1 MQTAIVIGGGIAG
14 SVTAIALRKAGFSP
28 TVYEAYDR
36 SADGVGA
43 FLTLASNGVDAL
55 RSVGIADRVLT
66 DSFETPTMR
75 FLSAGGSVLAE
86 VPLGASAAAT
96 VSRTV
101 TRSSLYSALRDEAV
115 RAGVPVHYGKRLVDA
130 HETSDGVVARFEDGT
145 TATADVLVGA
155 DGLRSRART
164 LIDPA
169 APPAR
174 YVGML
179 NVGGYARGVEVASE
193 PGVMQMV
200 FGRRCF
206 FGYVVHPNGEV
217 WWFANPISPDEE
229 HGRVMSAMPPHA
241 WRDYLLD
248 LLSADDSPAVELV
261 KATPDL
267 RTGWSTFD
275 FPTVP
280 TWHSDRMV
288 IVGDAAHATSPSS
301 GQGASQAI
309 EDAVVLARC
318 LRDVEPT
325 PRALDTFESLRRER
339 VERVVEQG
347 RRNGDYKVLGW
358 FRRTVVLPVV
368 FRLLARRGDPM
379 AWVTAHHIDW
389 DAPVSPVRPH
399 DPTG

>member
-1 MQTAIVIGGGIAG
+1 MQTAIVIGG
-14 SVTAIALRKAGFSP
+14 
-28 TVYEAYDR
+28 
-36 SADGVGA
+36 
-43 FLTLASNGVDAL
+43 
-55 RSVGIADRVLT
+55 GIADRVLT

-86 VPLGASAAAT
+86 VPLGSSAAAT

-115 RAGVPVHYGKRLVDA
+115 RAGVPVLYGKRLVDA
-130 HETSDGVVARFEDGT
+130 HETSDGVVATFEDGT
-145 TATADVLVGA
+145 TATADVLIGA
-155 DGLRSRART
+155 DGLRSRTRT

-179 NVGGYARGVEVASE
+179 NVGGYARGVEVAGE

-217 WWFANPISPDEE
+217 WWFANPISPGEG
-229 HGRVMSAMPPHA
+229 HGRAMSAMPPHA
-241 WRDYLLD
+241 WRDHLLD
-248 LLSADDSPAVELV
+248 LLSVDDSPAVELV
-261 KATPDL
+261 KATPGL

-301 GQGASQAI
+301 GQGASQSMWCAVTQAI
-309 EDAVVLARC
+309 GSPRRASSLNTTGSTTAR
-318 LRDVEPT
+318 RNH
-325 PRALDTFESLRRER
+325 PRAL
-339 VERVVEQG
+339 
-347 RRNGDYKVLGW
+347 
-358 FRRTVVLPVV
+358 
-368 FRLLARRGDPM
+368 
-379 AWVTAHHIDW
+379 
-389 DAPVSPVRPH
+389 
-399 DPTG
+399 

>member
-1 MQTAIVIGGGIAG
+1 MQTAIVAGSGIAG
-14 SVTAIALRKAGFSP
+14 SVTAIALRRAGFAP
-28 TVYEAYDR
+28 AVYEAYDR
-36 SADGVGA
+36 GADGVGA

-55 RSVGIADRVLT
+55 RSVGIAGRVLA

-75 FLSAGGSVLAE
+75 FLSARGSVLAE
-86 VPLGASAAAT
+86 MPLGSPEAAT
-96 VSRTV
+96 VSRTIK
-101 TRSSLYSALRDEAV
+101 RSDLYSALRDEAV

-130 HETSDGVVARFEDGT
+130 HETPDGVVARFHDGT

-155 DGLRSRART
+155 DGLRSRTRS
-164 LIDPA
+164 LVDPG
-169 APPAR
+169 APGAR

-179 NVGGYARGVEVASE
+179 NAGGYARGVEVPHR
-193 PGVMQMV
+193 PGVMHMV

-206 FGYVVHPNGEV
+206 FGYVLHPAGEV
-217 WWFANPISPDEE
+217 WWFANPLSPDEE
-229 HGRVMSAMPPHA
+229 HGRAMSAMPPHE
-241 WRDYLLD
+241 WREYLLA
-248 LLSADDSPAVELV
+248 LFARDDSPAVELV
-261 KATPDL
+261 NATPNL

-280 TWHSDRMV
+280 RWHSDRMV

-318 LRDVEPT
+318 LRDVEPV
-325 PRALDTFESLRRER
+325 PRALATFESLRRER

-347 RRNGDYKVLGW
+347 RRNGGFKTLGW

-368 FRLLARRGDPM
+368 LRLMASRGDPQ

-389 DAPVSPVRPH
+389 DAPVRPAMVA
-399 DPTG
+399 

>member
-1 MQTAIVIGGGIAG
+1 MQTAVVIGGGIAG
-14 SVTAIALRKAGFSP
+14 SVTAIALRRAGFAP
-28 TVYEAYDR
+28 AVYEAYDHT
-36 SADGVGA
+36 ADGVGA

-55 RSVGIADRVLT
+55 RAVGIADRVLT

-75 FLSAGGSVLAE
+75 FLSAGGSVLGE
-86 VPLGASAAAT
+86 MPLGSPHAAA

-101 TRSSLYSALRDEAV
+101 KRSSLYSALRDEAV

-130 HETSDGVVARFEDGT
+130 DMTADRVVARFEDGT
-145 TATADVLVGA
+145 TATADLLVGA
-155 DGLRSRART
+155 DGLRSRTRT
-164 LIDPA
+164 LIDPE
-169 APPAR
+169 APAAR

-179 NVGGYARGVEVASE
+179 NVGGYARGVEVQAE
-193 PGVMQMV
+193 PGVMHMV

-206 FGYVVHPNGEV
+206 FGYVLRPDGEV
-217 WWFANPISPDEE
+217 WWFANPISPHEE
-229 HGRVMSAMPPHA
+229 HGRKMSAMPPEA

-248 LLSADDSPAVELV
+248 LFARDDSPAVELV

-280 TWHSDRMV
+280 TWHRDRMV

-318 LRDVEPT
+318 LRDVDPV
-325 PRALDTFESLRRER
+325 PRALATFESLRRER

-347 RRNGDYKVLGW
+347 RRNGDFKTLGW
-358 FRRTVVLPVV
+358 FQRTVVLPVV
-368 FRLLARRGDPM
+368 FGLLTRRGDPQ

-389 DAPVSPVRPH
+389 DAPVRPAPV
-399 DPTG
+399 T